1 MDIEVIN
8 EQNYPDTIFCYIKN
22 FLNEDDINIYNNYL
36 KSLPEF
42 VDGGSR
48 SQRWYHKDKKY
59 FCPKWKERF
68 KKWNSFEYDSN
79 IINFQNNI
87 IMKLKNYQV
96 ENWGIKLPQINS
108 CLINR
113 YKNGNDYIR
122 AHRDTHL
129 TFGKFPTIINI
140 SIGETR
146 RLLFK
151 KNLDDSAIEY
161 NLESGSIFIMSGSSQ
176 ELYTHEITKS
186 DTINERFSLTFRQV
200 L

>member
-1 MDIEVIN
+1 
-8 EQNYPDTIFCYIKN
+8 
-22 FLNEDDINIYNNYL
+22 
-36 KSLPEF
+36 
-42 VDGGSR
+42 
-48 SQRWYHKDKKY
+48 
-59 FCPKWKERF
+59 
-68 KKWNSFEYDSN
+68 
-79 IINFQNNI
+79 
-87 IMKLKNYQV
+87 MKLKNYQV
-96 ENWGIKLPQINS
+96 ENVGIKIPHINS

-113 YKNGNDYIR
+113 YKDGNDYIR

-129 TFGKFPTIINI
+129 TFGRFPTIINI

-151 KNLDDSAIEY
+151 KNLDDSVIEY

-186 DTINERFSLTFRQV
+186 DTNNERFSLTFRQV